1 MSTIEFIVY
10 KDIDTKKTY
19 INKNIAE
26 KFNIHAISKKTI
38 QETEY
43 IEATLKD
50 ITSIIYQTKNT
61 SEPYQPIYKFFKQNP
76 VKLRLNTNNKNTS
89 VIKDNT
95 ELFVNRTLY
104 EKAKKENIE
113 IEGKPKV
120 IENKNYYSI
129 TKEQLDILN
138 KKQDNKK
145 TIITY
150 NDKINNKYYQKEED
164 IENKQG
170 NPKNIMGHTCYEI
183 SKEKLDKQNKKIIT
197 VSVYLKQ
204 NKTLNINITSLNNNI
219 YIEDKYTK
227 EKQNKQQIRI
237 DGALYTQVNELELA
251 NIKKEL
257 TKEGNEVIFKQRK
270 IVKKNKE
277 LNDMFNNKQEEN
289 ETKKN
294 K

>member
-50 ITSIIYQTKNT
+50 ITNIIYQTKNT
-61 SEPYQPIYKFFKQNP
+61 SEPYQPIYKIFKQNP

-277 LNDMFNNKQEEN
+277 LNDMFNDKQEEN